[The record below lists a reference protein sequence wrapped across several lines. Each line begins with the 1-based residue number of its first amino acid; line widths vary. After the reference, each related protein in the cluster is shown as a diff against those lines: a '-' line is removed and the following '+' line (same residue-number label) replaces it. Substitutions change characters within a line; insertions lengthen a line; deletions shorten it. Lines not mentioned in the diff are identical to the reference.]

1 MSISRGSRRWIG
13 VVTATMVVCLAG
25 IVGATPAGAA
35 KRYEVKVITPPGG
48 FEGFATGVNDAG
60 QATIVADQGGTFT
73 HPFAYSRGAWT
84 SIGPLLSC
92 PDPDVPGTGCP
103 ESTAAG
109 VNGSGQVV
117 GTAGNFHITHA
128 YRLDLETGAV
138 DALPTLGGDSSWGY
152 GINQSGQIVGAALN
166 GAGKRRAFLWNGT
179 TMRGL
184 GTLGGPTS
192 AAFATAAA
200 GQAVGC
206 ADTAAGFSH
215 PFWFRGG
222 SLHDLGV
229 PAGWSDGCASTINGG
244 GLIGGTSTLSSSS
257 TLQCIGWLR
266 SYAGF
271 AMLPVPTGADCVEVR
286 HLNDQGQAV
295 GTYTKSGRFRGFGFV
310 YDDGVLRTLDRRIP
324 FDRGTRIVDANG
336 NASSGVIAGEALDEH
351 GTSAVLLRPIRIFDE
366 TNHAISYAGSWSS
379 VADADAFHGHLA
391 SSSDPNGT
399 ATFTFT
405 GRGVS
410 IIGPTGPGLGAA
422 TVFLDGDIHVVSE
435 QRAAVQQRARIFKQR
450 FSHVGTHTITIDLH
464 GDAPFQ
470 LDAITVSEA

>member
-1 MSISRGSRRWIG
+1 MSIRCGSMRWIG
-13 VVTATMVVCLAG
+13 VVTATMVVVLGG

-35 KRYEVKVITPPGG
+35 QRYEVKVITPPGG
-48 FEGFATGVNDAG
+48 FEGFATGVNGAG
-60 QATIVADQGGTFT
+60 QATIVADQGGRFT
-73 HPFAYSRGAWT
+73 HPFAYSGGAWT
-84 SIGPLLSC
+84 AIGPLLSC
-92 PDPDVPGTGCP
+92 PDPDVPGISCS

-109 VNGSGQVV
+109 INENGQIV
-117 GTAGNFHITHA
+117 GTAGNFHLNHA
-128 YRLDLETGAV
+128 YRFDLQTGSV

-152 GINQSGQIVGAALN
+152 GINENGQLAGAALN

-184 GTLGGPTS
+184 GTLGGPNS
-192 AAFATAAA
+192 VAFATASD

-206 ADTAAGFSH
+206 ADTASGLSH

-222 SLHDLGV
+222 TMRDLGV

-244 GLIGGTSTLSSSS
+244 GLIGGTSTLSTSG

-266 SYAGF
+266 SYSGF
-271 AMLPVPTGADCVEVR
+271 DLLPVPTGSDCVEVR
-286 HLNDQGQAV
+286 HLNEQGQVV
-295 GTYTKSGRFRGFGFV
+295 GTYTKPAGRFGFV
-310 YDDGVLRTLDRRIP
+310 YDDGVLRTLDRLIP

-336 NASSGVIAGEALDEH
+336 NAGTGVIAGETLDEH
-351 GTSAVLLRPIRIFDE
+351 GISAVLLRPIRIFDE

-379 VADADAFHGHLA
+379 VAAADAFHGHLA

-399 ATFTFT
+399 ATLTFT

-422 TVFLDGDIHVVSE
+422 TVFLDGDITVISE
-435 QRAAVQQRARIFKQR
+435 QRTAVQQRKRIFKQR
-450 FSHVGTHTITIDLH
+450 FSQVGTHTITIDLR
-464 GDAPFQ
+464 GDAPFR